1 MSDMAEETSHSSEK
15 SAAGE
20 RPTPRPGDH
29 PPALSRHTPSALAL
43 GERQRADFWKVI
55 ALAVCL
61 GAMTLSWLTIR
72 AGRATELIHVM
83 DTAGN
88 VTTGPVEPLANSRG
102 FFNTTA
108 IYATNAAMQRS
119 PAGFDLRE
127 LLPLYFT
134 PRAVQKLEDD
144 LKKQAD
150 DIRRRNLQIKPLI
163 DVIGDPVAAGSNRI
177 VEVKGRLVVA
187 GAYAGR
193 SFYDEPDYR
202 LVFTFERNPDLG
214 KAGAYPWVCSDVE
227 IKVTKEARR

>member
-1 MSDMAEETSHSSEK
+1 MPDMAEETVHSPERP
-15 SAAGE
+15 AASE

-29 PPALSRHTPSALAL
+29 PLGVSRHTPSALAL
-43 GERQRADFWKVI
+43 GERQRADFWKVVAI
-55 ALAVCL
+55 VVCL
-61 GAMTLSWLTIR
+61 GALTLSWLTIR

-88 VTTGPVEPLANSRG
+88 VTTGPVQPLANSRG

-144 LKKQAD
+144 LKRQAA

-163 DVIGDPVAAGSNRI
+163 DVIGDPVAAGSHRI
-177 VEVKGRLVVA
+177 VEVKGRLVMA

-214 KAGAYPWVCSDVE
+214 KAGAYPWVCSDVG
-227 IKVTKEARR
+227 IKVTKEAR